1 MLLNWGGLYLVYAGH
16 GISTRRN
23 QCFKL
28 LCASVS
34 FSILCAKLAIPTFG
48 SRHIAYCGRLHTAN
62 DATTT
67 TTTITLMMAA
77 MLTYVRAYSTRKP
90 KRTYFEYER
99 DLYMVSQRST
109 RYDGLPFNFSTSVVW
124 CVVPCI
130 QIRCW
135 QSPSKTTCP

>member
-1 MLLNWGGLYLVYAGH
+1 MYAGH

-34 FSILCAKLAIPTFG
+34 FSILCAKLVIPTFG
-48 SRHIAYCGRLHTAN
+48 SRHMGRLHTAN

-77 MLTYVRAYSTRKP
+77 LLTYMYVHTLR
-90 KRTYFEYER
+90 E
-99 DLYMVSQRST
+99 SQRERILNMNGICTWFHSD
-109 RYDGLPFNFSTSVVW
+109 RRDMMGFLSISVHPLCGVLFRVYKY
-124 CVVPCI
+124 VVGSLLRKRPALSNDDFTIFI
-130 QIRCW
+130 Q
-135 QSPSKTTCP
+135 